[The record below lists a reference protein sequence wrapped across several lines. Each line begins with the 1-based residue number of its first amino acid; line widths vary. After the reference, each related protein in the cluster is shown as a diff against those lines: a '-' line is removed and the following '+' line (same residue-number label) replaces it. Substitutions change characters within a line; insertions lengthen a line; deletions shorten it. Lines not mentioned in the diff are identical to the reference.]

1 MTVEGHSEARERV
14 LAVAERL
21 FSERGYSSVTLRDIA
36 GELGIRQASLYHHVP
51 GGKEQL
57 FVEVTERGLKRSRV
71 ELERAIK
78 EAPDGL
84 RAQLCRVASY
94 LLSQPPFDLARMIR
108 SDMPAIS
115 EAHARRLTRIAL
127 DSLVMPIELAFK
139 AARERGEHRMPHER
153 LLAGS
158 FLAIIET
165 VQVSQRFSPLTAQDM
180 AEMMIDV
187 LIDGLRPRDS
197 RDRA

>member
-1 MTVEGHSEARERV
+1 MTVEESSAARERV
-14 LAVAERL
+14 LLVAERL

-36 GELGIRQASLYHHVP
+36 NELGIRQASLYHHVP

-57 FVEVTERGLKRSRV
+57 FVEVTERSLERARV
-71 ELERAIK
+71 ELDRAIK
-78 EAPDGL
+78 EAGDNL
-84 RAQLCRVASY
+84 RVQLSQAAGF

-115 EAHARRLTRIAL
+115 EVHARRLTQIAL
-127 DSLVMPIELAFK
+127 RSLVMPIELAF
-139 AARERGEHRMPHER
+139 ASARDRGEHQMPYER

-165 VQVSQRFSPLTAQDM
+165 VQVSQRFSPLSGLDM
-180 AEMMIDV
+180 ANMMIDV
-187 LIDGLRPRDS
+187 MIDGLRPRHSSDP
-197 RDRA
+197 A

>member
-1 MTVEGHSEARERV
+1 MPVEGSSEARERV
-14 LAVAERL
+14 LLVAERL

-36 GELGIRQASLYHHVP
+36 TELGIRQASLYHHVP

-57 FVEVTERGLKRSRV
+57 FVEVTERSLERSRI
-71 ELERAIK
+71 ELERVIRQA
-78 EAPDGL
+78 ADDLPC
-84 RAQLCRVASY
+84 QLHNVAEY

-127 DSLVMPIELAFK
+127 NSLVIPIETAFR
-139 AARERGEHRMPHER
+139 AARERGEHQMPHER

-165 VQVSQRFSPLTAQDM
+165 VQVSQRFTPMPAL
-180 AEMMIDV
+180 EMVDLMIDV
-187 LIDGLRPRDS
+187 LLNGLWPRGVND
-197 RDRA
+197 

>member
-1 MTVEGHSEARERV
+1 MAVEESSAARERV
-14 LAVAERL
+14 LHVAERL

-36 GELGIRQASLYHHVP
+36 SELGIRQASLYHHVP

-57 FVEVTERGLKRSRV
+57 FVEVTERSLERARV
-71 ELERAIK
+71 ELEDVIR
-78 EAPDGL
+78 ENGSNL
-84 RAQLCRVASY
+84 RDQLVSAASF

-115 EAHARRLTRIAL
+115 EVHARRLTQIAL
-127 DSLVMPIELAFK
+127 RSLVVPIEVAFA
-139 AARERGEHRMPHER
+139 AARERGEHHMEYER

-165 VQVSQRFSPLTAQDM
+165 VQVSQRFSPLPGDEM
-180 AEMMIDV
+180 ANMMIDV

-197 RDRA
+197 RDTA

>member
-1 MTVEGHSEARERV
+1 MSVEARSEARERV
-14 LAVAERL
+14 LRVAERL

-57 FVEVTERGLKRSRV
+57 FVEVTERALERTRV
-71 ELERAIK
+71 ALERAIT
-78 EAPDGL
+78 EAGDCL
-84 RAQLCRVASY
+84 RDQLSRVAAY

-115 EAHARRLTRIAL
+115 EAQARRLTRIAL
-127 DSLVMPIELAFK
+127 DSLLVPIELACK
-139 AARERGEHRMPHER
+139 AARDRGEHHMPHER

-165 VQVSQRFSPLTAQDM
+165 VQVSQRFTPLPAQKM
-180 AEMMIDV
+180 ADMMIDV

-197 RDRA
+197 RDLD

>member
-1 MTVEGHSEARERV
+1 MAVKESGAARQRV
-14 LAVAERL
+14 LLAAERL

-36 GELGIRQASLYHHVP
+36 NELGIRQASLYHHVP

-57 FVEVTERGLKRSRV
+57 FVEVTERSLDRARV
-71 ELERAIK
+71 ELDHAIK
-78 EAPDGL
+78 VAGDNL
-84 RAQLCRVASY
+84 RAQLSSAAAY

-115 EAHARRLTRIAL
+115 EVQARRLTQVAL
-127 DSLVMPIELAFK
+127 RSLVMPIEVAFA
-139 AARERGEHRMPHER
+139 AARERGVHQMPYER

-165 VQVSQRFSPLTAQDM
+165 VQVSQRFSPMSGLEM
-180 AEMMIDV
+180 ANRMIDV
-187 LIDGLRPRDS
+187 LIDGLRPRNS
-197 RDRA
+197 GGSA

>member
-1 MTVEGHSEARERV
+1 MPVEESSEARERV
-14 LAVAERL
+14 LLVAERL

-36 GELGIRQASLYHHVP
+36 NELGIRQASLYHHVP

-57 FVEVTERGLKRSRV
+57 FVEVTERGLDRAKV
-71 ELERAIK
+71 ELERVIR
-78 EAPDGL
+78 EAGNDL
-84 RAQLCRVASY
+84 RAQLIGAALC

-115 EAHARRLTRIAL
+115 EAHARRLTQIAL
-127 DSLVMPIELAFK
+127 QSLVVPIELAFVT
-139 AARERGEHRMPHER
+139 ARERGEHQMPYQR

-165 VQVSQRFSPLTAQDM
+165 IQVSQRFSPISAEEM
-180 AEMMIDV
+180 AIAMIDV
-187 LIDGLRPRDS
+187 LVDGLRPRDHG
-197 RDRA
+197 